1 MIPSAW
7 ALCIASSVAMLIKLN
22 GMVQFQT
29 WESGLH
35 ILITNEVCRG
45 SVQVCFPV
53 KQEDKENICNADC
66 ILYALWVDPQWRGKG
81 GGNYMLRA
89 AEYNSKL
96 KGAKTIALTYHSS
109 DTPKWVLDWYIAN
122 GYQIKDEDEEY
133 KVLVKTL

>member
-1 MIPSAW
+1 
-7 ALCIASSVAMLIKLN
+7 
-22 GMVQFQT
+22 MVQFQT

-35 ILITNEVCRG
+35 IFITNETYRG

-96 KGAKTIALTYHSS
+96 KGAKTIALTYHPS

-122 GYQIKDEDEEY
+122 GYKITDEDEEY

>member
-1 MIPSAW
+1 MNNCLSGTMSLGANLLSIFVPSYF
-7 ALCIASSVAMLIKLN
+7 LTV
-22 GMVQFQT
+22 T
-29 WESGLH
+29 
-35 ILITNEVCRG
+35 
-45 SVQVCFPV
+45 

-66 ILYALWVDPQWRGKG
+66 VLYALWVDPQWRCKG

-96 KGAKTIALTYHSS
+96 KGAKTIALIYHPL

-122 GYQIKDEDEEY
+122 GYKIKDEDEEY

>member
-1 MIPSAW
+1 
-7 ALCIASSVAMLIKLN
+7 
-22 GMVQFQT
+22 MVQFQT

-35 ILITNEVCRG
+35 ILITNEACRG
-45 SVQVCFPV
+45 SVQVYFPV
-53 KQEDKENICNADC
+53 KQKDKENICNADC

-96 KGAKTIALTYHSS
+96 KGAKTIALTYHHL

-122 GYQIKDEDEEY
+122 GYKIKDEDKEY

>member
-1 MIPSAW
+1 MIPSEW
-7 ALCIASSVAMLIKLN
+7 ALCIASSVAMLIKPN
-22 GMVQFQT
+22 DMVQFQT
-29 WESGLH
+29 WETGLH
-35 ILITNEVCRG
+35 ILITNEACRG

-96 KGAKTIALTYHSS
+96 KGAKTIALTYHPS

-122 GYQIKDEDEEY
+122 GYQIKDKDEEY

>member
-1 MIPSAW
+1 MQYR
-7 ALCIASSVAMLIKLN
+7 C
-22 GMVQFQT
+22 
-29 WESGLH
+29 LH

-96 KGAKTIALTYHSS
+96 KGAKTIALTYHPS